1 MINRLDFA
9 YQLPIK
15 RAVSGFSLLELVL
28 VLFLMGTVMLTSLFL
43 VDGADDQARYEETK
57 NKLAMIKRAIVGDAT
72 RTINGE
78 PEISGFVADMGRLP
92 ACIRELVDGKCV
104 DSDPTPPLWALDVAS
119 GLWAG
124 WRGPYVETAGS
135 AVFRDGW
142 GNKHTDEDEDASNFG
157 WELVY
162 LPLGC
167 TVPDCLEMT
176 VKSLGK
182 DGASGVTAEDYTA
195 DVSININRHDYE
207 VNLMGWNLLN
217 LRFNNAS
224 SAVKIAEIDLLR
236 LKFNTIDDG
245 AINTMLA
252 TDLERNGQGFLSL
265 TFPEE
270 NLILIPSTGVI
281 PVTTGTMTIP
291 VGSSLDATTL
301 TVADG
306 VLTFSA
312 GRVNLAPC
320 ILEDCI
326 LPVKAGEIIVPAGT
340 TLGVDGITLTLGA
353 GNFTLPASIVA
364 PIDVGIKSDNLAA
377 KVGVHSLTIL
387 CNKVDNQYDAKRYD
401 GNCEAD
407 LSDPPVNEPYSFKL
421 APRQAAPLKPN
432 PLIWTIK

>member
-1 MINRLDFA
+1 MMSRLVFIDQSPCKKA
-9 YQLPIK
+9 I
-15 RAVSGFSLLELVL
+15 SGFSLLELVL

-43 VDGADDQARYEETK
+43 VDGADDQARYENTK
-57 NKLAMIKRAIVGDAT
+57 NKLTMIKHAIVGNAN
-72 RTINGE
+72 RTLNGE
-78 PEISGFVADMGRLP
+78 LEISGFVADMGRLP
-92 ACIRELVDGKCV
+92 TCIRELVDGKCE
-104 DSDPTPPLWALDVAS
+104 DSDPIPPLWTLNIAS

-124 WRGPYVETAGS
+124 WRGPYLDVATS
-135 AVFRDGW
+135 SVFRDGW
-142 GNKHTDEDEDASNFG
+142 GNKDTDAIEDASNFG
-157 WELVY
+157 WAYDDSVLGELTITSV
-162 LPLGC
+162 
-167 TVPDCLEMT
+167 
-176 VKSLGK
+176 GK
-182 DGASGVTAEDYTA
+182 DGATGASTEDYTA
-195 DVSININRHDYE
+195 DVSIQINQHDYE
-207 VNLMGWNLLN
+207 VNLMGWNTLN

-224 SAVKIAEIDLLR
+224 SAVKTAEIDLLR
-236 LKFNTIDDG
+236 LKFNAVDGG

-252 TDLERNGQGFLSL
+252 TDAGRDGQDFLSL

-326 LPVKAGEIIVPAGT
+326 LPVKAGAVSVPAGSA
-340 TLGVDGITLTLGA
+340 LAGNTLTLEA
-353 GNFTLPASIVA
+353 GGFFVPASLVA

-377 KVGVHSLTIL
+377 TVGVHSLTIL
-387 CNKVDNQYDAKRYD
+387 CNKVGNQYDAKRYD
-401 GNCEAD
+401 GNCDVD